1 MQLLAALMLAY
12 GIRRFSP
19 ARFGKEVLAA
29 ANSSAPA
36 SRNEAM
42 NCYKAIFQWVGAAG
56 VEPFIEPLKEAQKVQ
71 LKKDFEAI
79 TAAKKEF
86 KRKTRTEQA
95 AARDDAVNALIEEEK
110 KEEVIDVYDISAP
123 VSILGDF
130 GPEWAA
136 ATLADKKWNSKKD
149 AMQAVIDAANVPKL
163 APGDYSGLAAVLQT
177 FAADAHAAVS

>member
-1 MQLLAALMLAY
+1 MLAY

-79 TAAKKEF
+79 TAEKKVF

-123 VSILGDF
+123 VAILGEF

-136 ATLADKKWNSKKD
+136 ATLAEKKWGSKKD

-163 APGDYSGLAAVLQT
+163 APGDYSGLAGVLQT
-177 FAADAHAAVS
+177 LAADAHAAVS